1 MAFLVPALKSAKI
14 PLEEELLTRVR
25 SSFTLSRP
33 CFRLTY
39 DKIVSRIAII
49 SQVNSTRTYKSY
61 SVISWPAVQVSASTI
76 SLKFN
81 LKNQKEEF

>member
-49 SQVNSTRTYKSY
+49 SQVNSSSLSKHY
-61 SVISWPAVQVSASTI
+61 ISQNQFKKPKRRVLMSMCS
-76 SLKFN
+76 SN
-81 LKNQKEEF
+81 LFIIF